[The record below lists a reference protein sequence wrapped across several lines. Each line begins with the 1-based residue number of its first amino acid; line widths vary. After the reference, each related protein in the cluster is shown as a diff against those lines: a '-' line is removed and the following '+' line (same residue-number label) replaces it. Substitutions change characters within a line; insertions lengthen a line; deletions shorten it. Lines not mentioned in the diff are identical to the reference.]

1 MKTIVSYKRIWL
13 VAYPIILG
21 SIAQNIII
29 FTDTAFLG
37 RVGDI
42 ALGASA
48 LGGLF
53 YLAVVMLGF
62 GFGTGVQIIIARRLG
77 ENNLK
82 DIGPVV
88 IHSLLFLM
96 MVAMAAFVLLHY
108 GSIFILKSTVNSEAV
123 YLSTIDFL
131 KFRSFGIFFAF
142 INITFRSFYVGLTRT
157 KVITFTTIVMALVNI
172 AFDYLFIFGH
182 AGFPEMGIQGAAL
195 ASVLAEASA
204 MLFFVAYTHITI
216 RYQDYNLLHFS
227 ALSFSKLRDI
237 FHVSIPMM
245 LQQFVSLSVWFGFFL
260 FVEKLG
266 EQSLAVSNIVRSIYM
281 IIMVPVWGFSTA
293 TNSLVSYL
301 IGMGRQ
307 NEVMPLIYKT
317 ALMCFTLILV
327 PVGLTVVL
335 PEAFMHIYTNDPGLI
350 SMGIPVL
357 YVVSLG
363 GIFVAIGFVFFSGVS
378 GAGMTKTSLIIEMI
392 ILTFYLIYTYSM
404 VHYFKTDVAGV
415 WTAELVYGLLMFLIS
430 WPYMKSG
437 RWMSA
442 KV

>member
-1 MKTIVSYKRIWL
+1 MKTVVSYKRIWQ

-21 SIAQNIII
+21 SIAQNLIV

-62 GFGTGVQIIIARRLG
+62 GFGTGIQIIIARRFG

-82 DIGPVV
+82 AIGPVV
-88 IHSLLFLM
+88 IHALLFLL
-96 MVAMAAFVLLHY
+96 MVAVAAFVLLHF
-108 GSIFILKSTVNSEAV
+108 GSVWMLKSAVKSEAV
-123 YLSTIDFL
+123 YLSTIEFL

-142 INITFRSFYVGLTRT
+142 VNITFRSFYVGLTKT
-157 KVITFTTIVMALVNI
+157 KVITYTTIVMAVVNI
-172 AFDYLFIFGH
+172 VFDYLLIFGH
-182 AGFPEMGIQGAAL
+182 GGFPEMGIEGAAL
-195 ASVLAEASA
+195 ASVMAEASA
-204 MLFFVAYTHITI
+204 ILFFMAYTHITI
-216 RYQDYNLLHFS
+216 RYEDYNLLHFS
-227 ALSFSKLRDI
+227 SLSFRSLHDI
-237 FHVSIPMM
+237 FRISIPMM

-307 NEVMPLIYKT
+307 SEVMSLIYKT
-317 ALMCFTLILV
+317 ALMCFTLILI
-327 PVGLTVVL
+327 PVGLTVL
-335 PEAFMHIYTNDPGLI
+335 FPDAFLHIYTNDPGLV
-350 SMGIPVL
+350 SLGIPVM

-363 GIFVAIGFVFFSGVS
+363 GIFVSIGFVFFSGVS
-378 GAGMTKTSLIIEMI
+378 GAGMTKTSLIIELF
-392 ILTFYLIYTYSM
+392 ILTIYLVYTYSM
-404 VHYFKTDVAGV
+404 VNFFKTGV
-415 WTAELVYGLLMFLIS
+415 TGAWTAELVYGLLMFLIS
-430 WPYMKSG
+430 WPYMKSNLW
-437 RWMSA
+437 RLSR
-442 KV
+442 V